1 MTVLSRLSPRA
12 RGTLLCLA
20 AASGFGASPLLA
32 RAGEDAGVGVVALLG
47 VRFAIA
53 AAILWV
59 LVLRRG
65 PLPSGRAAA
74 RGLLLGLLVYAPEAG
89 LYFAALTRM
98 DAAPAAMLVALY
110 PALVAVGAIALG
122 RERMNRRLGLALLAA
137 LAGVALVLLGGG
149 GMGSV
154 DGLGVA
160 LALGSAV
167 GYGVYVLASENAL
180 AGVGPL
186 PLAALVCTGCALG
199 FGGVDV
205 AAGGV
210 PLAIGGSGWLV
221 AGALALVSTVMP
233 IACLLAGIRSLGAA
247 PASVISTAEPIVTV
261 GLAAA
266 ILGERMGPGQALG
279 AALVVA
285 AILVLQ
291 ARGRALSPL
300 APADELRGEALQA
313 GPDGVPARADG
324 RGGHPLRHPVLAGQ
338 GLDVLGLD
346 RLDALD
352 HLVDREQ
359 LRAGEEGLADPVHA
373 GARALEAEHQPALE
387 VVLGPAELVGRDGLL
402 GEPPE
407 LGGDHPARRREVVL
421 AGAEVDADLPR
432 VRVAHGV

>member
-1 MTVLSRLSPRA
+1 VTLLRRLSPRV

-20 AASGFGASPLLA
+20 AAAGFGASPLLA

-47 VRFAIA
+47 ARFAIA

-65 PLPSGRAAA
+65 PLPSGRAAS
-74 RGLLLGLLVYAPEAG
+74 RGLALGLLVYAPEAG

-122 RERMNRRLGLALLAA
+122 RERMSRRLGLALLAA

-149 GMGSV
+149 GVGSV

-180 AGVGPL
+180 AGLGPL
-186 PLAALVCTGCALG
+186 PLAALVCTGCALA
-199 FGGVDV
+199 FGGVD
-205 AAGGV
+205 AATGGV
-210 PLAIGGSGWLV
+210 PLALAGSGWLV
-221 AGALALVSTVMP
+221 AGALALLSTVMP

-247 PASVISTAEPIVTV
+247 PASVISTAEPIVTAA
-261 GLAAA
+261 LAAA

-279 AALVVA
+279 AALVVG

-291 ARGRALSPL
+291 ARGRAS

-313 GPDGVPARADG
+313 GPDGLAARADG
-324 RGGHPLRHPVLAGQ
+324 RRGHPLRHPVLGRQ
-338 GLDVLGLD
+338 RLHVLGLD

-373 GARALEAEHQPALE
+373 GARALQAEHQPALE
-387 VVLGPAELVGRDGLL
+387 VVLGPAELVGRDGIL

-421 AGAEVDADLPR
+421 AGAEVDADLTR